1 MSEPTATPS
10 RPAGEGEEPFPSHP
24 AGDGPVVVCA
34 SCGHENPAGAD
45 KCQRTTC
52 RRTLPGNRLSYKTGI
67 YAIATTSEQRAIE
80 TAGRALA
87 EQSVADAGGRVEL
100 GARELSDHEYRGL
113 LHIRILKLAW
123 ALDRHG
129 DFDGR
134 GRLRVGWIRQLES
147 LISTALSLDKTLGL
161 RRRARPVP
169 TLDEVLGGD
178 D

>member
-1 MSEPTATPS
+1 MGSGSVHTSDDAKHDLYAVAATP
-10 RPAGEGEEPFPSHP
+10 
-24 AGDGPVVVCA
+24 
-34 SCGHENPAGAD
+34 
-45 KCQRTTC
+45 
-52 RRTLPGNRLSYKTGI
+52 
-67 YAIATTSEQRAIE
+67 EQRAIE
-80 TAGRALA
+80 ATGWALA
-87 EQSVADAGGRVEL
+87 EQSVADAGGPEEM
-100 GARELSDHEYRGL
+100 GARELADHEYRGL
-113 LHIRILKLAW
+113 LHVRIVKLAR